1 MDRFLSDPAAFE
13 VQALA
18 RSSEDVSMNL
28 PTHSQTNPSA
38 RSLTEDRRSGNR
50 HRLDIPATLIAAEGH
65 PTPIAVTITELA
77 IGGVGIRAKHDLKV
91 EGVYHLD
98 SFDTLIPPGMK
109 VHIVSKRK
117 LLDESF
123 DVGAKAI

>member
-1 MDRFLSDPAAFE
+1 MKPPSDLPVSTPARTVNE
-13 VQALA
+13 
-18 RSSEDVSMNL
+18 N
-28 PTHSQTNPSA
+28 
-38 RSLTEDRRSGNR
+38 RRRGNR
-50 HRLDIPATLIAAEGH
+50 HRLHIPATLVAEGGH

-91 EGVYHLD
+91 DGIYHLN
-98 SFDTLIPPGMK
+98 SFDTLIPPGMR

-117 LLDESF
+117 LPDETF